1 MLSQILLLNWFDY
14 NHETNNRLLERAAK
28 ITPEQWDMPQDFGR
42 CTNLHETLFH
52 VLSVEE
58 EWLELCERETPN
70 FGFRSLDDY
79 PDAASLQ
86 TYSDQVYDQ
95 YRPYLESLNDE
106 QLIAKIFALLPDNRE
121 RSVMV
126 WQLLSHMLYHS
137 AYHRSEI
144 ASMLTNFGQS
154 PGPIDFFGFRWE

>member
-14 NHETNNRLLERAAK
+14 NHETNNRLLELAAK
-28 ITPEQWDMPQDFGR
+28 VTPEQWDMPQDFGR
-42 CTNLHETLFH
+42 CTSLHETLFH

-58 EWLELCERETPN
+58 EWLELCESGTPN

>member
-1 MLSQILLLNWFDY
+1 MLSQILVLNWFDY
-14 NHETNNRLLERAAK
+14 NHEINNRLLELAAK
-28 ITPEQWDMPQDFGR
+28 VTPKQWDMPHNFGR
-42 CTNLHETLFH
+42 CTSLRETLFH

-58 EWLELCERETPN
+58 EWLALCETGTPD

-86 TYSDQVYDQ
+86 TYSDQVYRH
-95 YRPYLESLNDE
+95 YFPYIESLND
-106 QLIAKIFALLPDNRE
+106 QSLTARITAMLPDNRE
-121 RSVMV
+121 HSIMV

-144 ASMLTNFGQS
+144 ASMLTSFGQS
-154 PGPIDFFGFRWE
+154 PGAIDFFGFRWD